1 MEEIRLHGISGEGVV
16 TAADLLARAAV
27 LDGKWSQSLPYFTTE
42 RRGSP
47 VVSFVRIDN
56 SPIWVKSFIQN
67 PDLVVVTSYSVMKFV
82 KVSEGVKESSR
93 ILVNTSKLSSDL
105 ELGEGLHVHT
115 IDANKIANET
125 IKKPIAN
132 IVMLGALLG
141 VDEVVSFGALKEAVS
156 QEFPEELA
164 KRNLAG
170 MQLAYNTMR
179 GVG

>member
-1 MEEIRLHGISGEGVV
+1 MDEIRFHGIAGEGVV

-47 VVSFVRIDN
+47 VVSFVRIDD

-67 PDLVVVTSYSVMKFV
+67 PDLVIVTSHAVMKFV
-82 KVSEGVKESSR
+82 KVAEGVKQNSR
-93 ILVNTSKLSSDL
+93 ILVNTTRSAQEL
-105 ELGEGLHVHT
+105 ELGAALHVHT

-132 IVMLGALLG
+132 IIMLGALLG
-141 VDEVVSFGALKEAVS
+141 LNELVSFGSLKESVAD
-156 QEFPEELA
+156 EFPEDLA
-164 KRNLAG
+164 TKNLAG
-170 MQLAYNTMR
+170 MQMAYDTIR
-179 GVG
+179 RAH